1 MTNQQFVSQEMIAQL
16 IWEAQGGSEE
26 ARVQLEELDV
36 WESSPSLPKS
46 YHSNERPCQ
55 CGSGQPWVS
64 CSANS
69 SYCG

>member
-1 MTNQQFVSQEMIAQL
+1 MTISEKMIDYL

-26 ARVQLEELDV
+26 ARCWLEDLGV
-36 WESSPSLPKS
+36 WEPSPALPKS
-46 YHSNERPCQ
+46 YHSRPCQ
-55 CGSGQPWVS
+55 CGSGQAWVS